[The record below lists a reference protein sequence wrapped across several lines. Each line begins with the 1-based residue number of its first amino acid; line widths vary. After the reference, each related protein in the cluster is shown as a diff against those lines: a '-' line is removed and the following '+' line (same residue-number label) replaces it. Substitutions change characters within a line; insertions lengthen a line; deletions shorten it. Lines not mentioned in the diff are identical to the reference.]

1 MRRGPTDET
10 LDPPDLGPARWGVAT
25 GEEPP
30 THLPDDFELGT
41 DFARDVYVN
50 TGRIKKKH
58 AVQSASRSRSE
69 SIVTSAPR
77 PSKSPTLVKQP
88 APLPHADE
96 PSASASRSARGSQP
110 RPLPQAHADE
120 PSASASRSARGS
132 QPRPLPQPPQPG
144 GSQPKIVVA
153 DQRSAHSQSASRSKS
168 SSAPSPSPQ
177 PAPMPGPGEQPPP
190 FMQFNGGAAFDP
202 NAIPLPPELA
212 SPVFNW
218 VRRLA
223 LQADLVAADKLL
235 RDAVADLT
243 NALSVTIIYAGPEG
257 FYTLGPDGELP
268 KDLQPVM
275 AVGKAR
281 RALVGPHSGLVP
293 IATSS
298 ECIGVIQLVRNV
310 RQPAFGTAEHITM
323 AAIARESA
331 AVLHH
336 LVVQHLQGKI
346 EQQADKKSL
355 YRPEALQY
363 HRKKGSEGVVAEL
376 SPKWTRRAYPFLLV
390 TMLVAI
396 IAGLVVRVP
405 TYSSGFGIVRRAS
418 TPVTSL
424 AQGNV
429 EAIYA
434 QRGDTVKKGDR
445 LAKLSSP
452 KEEGDYAQVKTEWSQ
467 AQDNYLFDDQDEQAR
482 KQVKAAT
489 TALVHAQGILDQRYV
504 YATADGVVSDIHT
517 DEGKAVQPGQELMR
531 IIKPGTKPEI
541 LAFLPSTDRPRVKH
555 DMKLQVGVE
564 GFKLKR
570 PRLAIDNISED
581 VVGPSDI
588 RRMVG
593 QEVADT
599 LKLPNEGVSF
609 MVVKGTF
616 ESDKFKSG
624 HKIYELHD
632 GMPAKVEIEIDTKPF
647 LAEVFPLFE
656 RWVD

>member
-1 MRRGPTDET
+1 
-10 LDPPDLGPARWGVAT
+10 
-25 GEEPP
+25 
-30 THLPDDFELGT
+30 
-41 DFARDVYVN
+41 
-50 TGRIKKKH
+50 
-58 AVQSASRSRSE
+58 
-69 SIVTSAPR
+69 
-77 PSKSPTLVKQP
+77 
-88 APLPHADE
+88 
-96 PSASASRSARGSQP
+96 
-110 RPLPQAHADE
+110 
-120 PSASASRSARGS
+120 
-132 QPRPLPQPPQPG
+132 
-144 GSQPKIVVA
+144 
-153 DQRSAHSQSASRSKS
+153 
-168 SSAPSPSPQ
+168 
-177 PAPMPGPGEQPPP
+177 MPGAEQAPPA

-202 NAIPLPPELA
+202 NQVPLPPELGA
-212 SPVFNW
+212 PVFNW

-223 LQADLVAADKLL
+223 LQADLVSADKLL

-243 NALSVTIIYAGPEG
+243 SSLSVVIIYAGPEG

-268 KDLQPVM
+268 KDLAPVM
-275 AVGKAR
+275 TVGKAR
-281 RALVGPHSGLVP
+281 RALVGPHSGFVP

-298 ECIGVIQLVRNV
+298 ECIAVIQLVRNV
-310 RQPAFGTAEHITM
+310 RQPAFGPAEHITM

-346 EQQADKKSL
+346 EQAADKKSL

-390 TMLVAI
+390 TMLVAA
-396 IAGLVVRVP
+396 IAGILVRVP

-418 TPVTSL
+418 MPVTAL

-429 EAIYA
+429 EALYF

-452 KEEGDYAQVKTEWSQ
+452 KEEGDYAQVKAERDQ
-467 AQDNYLFDDQDEQAR
+467 AQTNYLFDEQDEQSR

-489 TALVHAQGILDQRYV
+489 TALVHAQSVLDQRYV
-504 YATADGVVSDIHT
+504 YATADGTVSDIHT

-541 LAFLPSTDRPRVKH
+541 LAFLPSTDRPRVKQH
-555 DMKLQVGVE
+555 EMKLQVGVE

-570 PRLAIDNISED
+570 PRLAIDSISED

-616 ESDKFKSG
+616 DSDKFKSG

-647 LAEVFPLFE
+647 LAEVFPLFD
-656 RWVD
+656 RWID